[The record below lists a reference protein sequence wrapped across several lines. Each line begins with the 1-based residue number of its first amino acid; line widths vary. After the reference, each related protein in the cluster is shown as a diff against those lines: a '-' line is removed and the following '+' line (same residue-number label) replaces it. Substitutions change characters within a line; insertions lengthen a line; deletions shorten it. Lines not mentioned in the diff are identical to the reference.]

1 MGDLPEGVR
10 GRVLAVA
17 LLVVVL
23 AALWAGIAV
32 PLTDWYAERADSIDR
47 QTTLARRMAQI
58 SADLP
63 ALRAEAAT
71 TQAAAPVAVLGGASD
86 AVAGAALQQR
96 LQQIGASLGA
106 TLSSTEVLA
115 GEPAGAY
122 RRIGVR
128 LAVNARW
135 PVIVRLL
142 EAVASNTPRL
152 LVNDLQVQSL
162 RAVVADADPAMNVTM
177 VVFGFR
183 AGAAAPPA
191 APPSPAAEP

>member
-10 GRVLAVA
+10 GRILAVL

-32 PLTDWYAERADSIDR
+32 PLTDWFADRSNSIDR

-58 SADLP
+58 AADLP
-63 ALRAEAAT
+63 ALRNAAAT
-71 TQAAAPVAVLGGASD
+71 TQAAAPVAVLDGASD
-86 AVAGAALQQR
+86 SVAGAALQQR
-96 LQQIGASLGA
+96 LQQIGTSLGA

-115 GEPAGAY
+115 GEPVGAY

-128 LAVNARW
+128 LAVGARW

-142 EAVASNTPRL
+142 EAIADNTPRL
-152 LVNDLQVQSL
+152 LVNDLQIQAMRS
-162 RAVVADADPAMNVTM
+162 VVADSDPAINVTM

-183 AGAAAPPA
+183 AGTAPPPVTA
-191 APPSPAAEP
+191 SQP

>member
-23 AALWAGIAV
+23 AALWAGVVV
-32 PLTDWYAERADSIDR
+32 PLTDWFADRTDTIDR
-47 QTTLARRMAQI
+47 QTTLARRMGQI
-58 SADLP
+58 AADLP
-63 ALRAEAAT
+63 ALRAQAAS
-71 TQAAAPVAVLGGASD
+71 TQAAAPVAVLDGASD

-115 GEPAGAY
+115 GEPIGAY

-128 LAVNARW
+128 LAVSARW

-142 EAVASNTPRL
+142 EAIAVNTPRL
-152 LVNDLQVQSL
+152 LVNDVQIQAL
-162 RAVVADADPAMNVTM
+162 RAVAVEADPAMNVTM
-177 VVFGFR
+177 IVFGFR
-183 AGAAAPPA
+183 AGGPQITRTQP
-191 APPSPAAEP
+191 